1 MFEAILAMGLC
12 VSLLG
17 YIVFKELITKKSP
30 QGLYN
35 QNNNRTFAL

>member
-17 YIVFKELITKKSP
+17 YIVFTKKSP
-30 QGLYN
+30 KGLYN